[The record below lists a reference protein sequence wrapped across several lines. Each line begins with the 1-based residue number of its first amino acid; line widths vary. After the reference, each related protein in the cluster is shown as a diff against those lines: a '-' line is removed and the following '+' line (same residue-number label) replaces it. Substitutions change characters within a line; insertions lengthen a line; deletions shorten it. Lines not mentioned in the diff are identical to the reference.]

1 MNTQA
6 ITVTAVLA
14 AVAVVLNPAVT
25 GIGVP
30 APYAPF
36 LIYQLWEIPIV
47 VAFLLLG
54 PKYGISISVL
64 NAIVLLGVFPGA
76 LITGPFYNLIASLSM
91 LLGVYIAHR
100 FIKRKTPETMPR
112 ISEAKSVT
120 LLVTAS
126 TVLGMTL
133 RVVVMTIVNFLALRY
148 PPPIGYSLPE
158 PVILGFLPL
167 IGLFNA
173 TLALYT
179 VPIGHLIADAVRS
192 RSNLRFDNQ
201 N

>member
-64 NAIVLLGVFPGA
+64 NAVVLLGVFPGA
-76 LITGPFYNLIASLSM
+76 LITGPFYNLAANLSM
-91 LLGVYIAHR
+91 LAGIYLIHGHMKPRTAEVENSNAKREALLIGISTALGIVMR
-100 FIKRKTPETMPR
+100 
-112 ISEAKSVT
+112 VG
-120 LLVTAS
+120 V
-126 TVLGMTL
+126 MTL
-133 RVVVMTIVNFLALRY
+133 VNYFALRL

-158 PVILGFLPL
+158 PLILVYLPL
-167 IGLFNA
+167 IGVFNA

-179 VPIGHLIADAVRS
+179 IPIGHVIADAVRT
-192 RSNLRFDNQ
+192 RSNLRLEN
-201 N
+201 